1 MGATRMRKLFT
12 SALVSGS
19 MLLSACATLV
29 PRGAAP
35 GQELVGRTLR
45 VETSSGQVSTL
56 LLNRNGTVTAAF
68 GSNRIQGRW
77 ELVNGQ
83 LCFLW
88 SGAPRE
94 CWPYA
99 GQFRRGQAVPV
110 TSDRG
115 NNVRVTML

>member
-1 MGATRMRKLFT
+1 MRKLFT
-12 SALVSGS
+12 PALVSAS
-19 MLLSACATLV
+19 LLLSACATLV
-29 PRGAAP
+29 PRGAP

-45 VETSSGQVSTL
+45 VETSRGQVSTL

-68 GSNRIQGRW
+68 GPNQIQGRW
-77 ELVNGQ
+77 ELADGQ

>member
-1 MGATRMRKLFT
+1 MSKLFT

-19 MLLSACATLV
+19 LLLSACATMV
-29 PRGAAP
+29 PRGAP
-35 GQELVGRTLR
+35 GQELIGRTLR
-45 VETSSGQVSTL
+45 VETARGQVSTL
-56 LLNRNGTVTAAF
+56 LFNKNGAVTAAF
-68 GSNRIQGRW
+68 GANQIQGKW
-77 ELVNGQ
+77 ELDNGQ

-88 SGAPRE
+88 GGAPRE

-99 GQFRRGQAVPV
+99 RQFRRGQVVPV